1 MEETL
6 WAARLVLYALFQK
19 AFGAEPDDVLFDLVK
34 GEVASEAC
42 DVFAAELDEEEGR
55 MFRAAFD
62 RLRVDAATAWTRSPE
77 GVRADYTRLFV
88 GPAALPAPPWESVHR
103 QGALFQT
110 STLEVR
116 RAYAAQGLAA
126 EGSPRVADDH
136 LAMELDFMRTLCS
149 RALASLRSGDV
160 QCAERCIEAQRTF
173 LDEHL
178 LVWTGSFAAALAREE
193 ASVYAGSGT
202 LLALFVQ
209 LDRGIAARHRV
220 R

>member
-1 MEETL
+1 MDETL

-19 AFGAEPDDVLFDLVK
+19 AFGAEPESSLFDLID
-34 GEVASEAC
+34 GEVVLEAC
-42 DVFAAELDEEEGR
+42 DAFAEALDEGEGCSFKASFGS
-55 MFRAAFD
+55 FRE
-62 RLRVDAATAWTRSPE
+62 DAATAWSRSPE

-116 RAYAAQGLAA
+116 RAYVAQGLVA

-136 LAMELDFMRTLCS
+136 LAMELDFMRALCS
-149 RALASLRSGDV
+149 RALASLHSGDV
-160 QCAERCIEAQRTF
+160 QCAERCIGAQRTF

-193 ASVYAGSGT
+193 ASVYAGCGT

-209 LDRGIAARHRV
+209 LDRGIAARYPV